1 MCGEGTSVGGR
12 IMAPRFSPDPE
23 IPGAL
28 SEERKAR
35 TSQRRGHHDRRVVQ
49 RCLFFLAALVGVRW
63 TGLFALQDRTLPLS
77 DITKNPSRLDLRRA
91 ASEVGR

>member
-1 MCGEGTSVGGR
+1 MTAVSSSGV
-12 IMAPRFSPDPE
+12 F
-23 IPGAL
+23 
-28 SEERKAR
+28 
-35 TSQRRGHHDRRVVQ
+35 
-49 RCLFFLAALVGVRW
+49 FFLAALVGVRW